1 MNSFFNRELLYRII
15 SVIIFIPLVLLP
27 LIYSYYLSIVI
38 YLLFTSIILF
48 EINQMRAKVSKVY
61 IFNIYILVVIISF
74 YLFLLLL
81 ISEKVPGYLLF
92 AIIVIIWMFDTFSF
106 IGGKIIGGKK
116 LMPRISSGK
125 TVSGLAV
132 GTVLTL
138 LLAELIAN
146 FLILPLNLPI
156 IFTILIVIL
165 SFIGDT
171 SVSLLKRYASI
182 KDSGI
187 IMPGHGGLL
196 DRFDSFIMVFFIYGI
211 SNLVI

>member
-1 MNSFFNRELLYRII
+1 
-15 SVIIFIPLVLLP
+15 
-27 LIYSYYLSIVI
+27 
-38 YLLFTSIILF
+38 
-48 EINQMRAKVSKVY
+48 
-61 IFNIYILVVIISF
+61 
-74 YLFLLLL
+74 
-81 ISEKVPGYLLF
+81 
-92 AIIVIIWMFDTFSF
+92 
-106 IGGKIIGGKK
+106 
-116 LMPRISSGK
+116 
-125 TVSGLAV
+125 
-132 GTVLTL
+132 
-138 LLAELIAN
+138 
-146 FLILPLNLPI
+146 LILPLNLPI